1 MNARLAMAQSRAQGY
16 ETERFVRLFA
26 AAQSEVLRYILALVP
41 DLDDAQEVF
50 QETAV
55 DLWKTFDQYDPDCP
69 FVPWAC
75 RFAYFQIL
83 RILPYR
89 WHHLVAQN
97 NQGRMELHVN
107 GLPTPAV
114 AVGSDTVTEA
124 CRLLLGR
131 LKPEPRLPGR
141 VHSRPLVGRIDELA
155 LYDRPL
161 SADEVRRHYELGTAR
176 SRMSAPRT
184 LRPRPLLRL
193 IAQRSEAAA
202 LDRVHPHTRGF

>member
-1 MNARLAMAQSRAQGY
+1 MNVRLAMARSRAQGY

-26 AAQSEVLRYILALVP
+26 AAQSEVLRDILALVP

-50 QETAV
+50 QETVV
-55 DLWKTFDQYDPDCP
+55 DLWKTFDQYDPDCA

-75 RFAYFQIL
+75 RFGYFPIL
-83 RILPYR
+83 RFRPYR

-131 LKPEPRLPGR
+131 LKPEPRARAGCTAAPLPAGSTSSHASTGPSPPTR
-141 VHSRPLVGRIDELA
+141 SGGTTSWGLRGAGCPHREPF
-155 LYDRPL
+155 DRAP
-161 SADEVRRHYELGTAR
+161 HYA
-176 SRMSAPRT
+176 
-184 LRPRPLLRL
+184 
-193 IAQRSEAAA
+193 
-202 LDRVHPHTRGF
+202 